1 MYKVKNRYNFV
12 YIKKVVE
19 KSFEHI
25 KSGKLRIKT
34 TVFQGVIDILN
45 RVLNSFEQKWHYTK
59 SIINL
64 IVNSLLMTKIK
75 FVTIHN

>member
-45 RVLNSFEQKWHYTK
+45 RVLNSFEQK
-59 SIINL
+59 
-64 IVNSLLMTKIK
+64 
-75 FVTIHN
+75 

>member
-12 YIKKVVE
+12 YIKNVVE

>member
-1 MYKVKNRYNFV
+1 M

-25 KSGKLRIKT
+25 NSGKLRIKT
-34 TVFQGVIDILN
+34 TILQGVINILN
-45 RVLNSFEQKWHYTK
+45 RVLNSFERKWRYTK

-64 IVNSLLMTKIK
+64 IVNSLLMTKISL
-75 FVTIHN
+75 

>member
-1 MYKVKNRYNFV
+1 M

-34 TVFQGVIDILN
+34 TVFQGVINILN
-45 RVLNSFEQKWHYTK
+45 RVLNSFEQKWRYTK

>member
-25 KSGKLRIKT
+25 NSGKLRIKT
-34 TVFQGVIDILN
+34 TILQGVINILN
-45 RVLNSFEQKWHYTK
+45 RVLNSFEQNWCYTK

-64 IVNSLLMTKIK
+64 IVNSLLMTKISL
-75 FVTIHN
+75 

>member
-19 KSFEHI
+19 KSFEHM
-25 KSGKLRIKT
+25 KSGKIRIKT

-45 RVLNSFEQKWHYTK
+45 RVLNSFEQKRHYTK

-64 IVNSLLMTKIK
+64 IVNSLLMTKISL
-75 FVTIHN
+75 

>member
-34 TVFQGVIDILN
+34 TVFQGVINILN
-45 RVLNSFEQKWHYTK
+45 RVLNSFEQKWRYTK

>member
-12 YIKKVVE
+12 YTKKVVE

-34 TVFQGVIDILN
+34 TVFQGVINILN
-45 RVLNSFEQKWHYTK
+45 RVLNSFEQKWRYTK

-64 IVNSLLMTKIK
+64 IVNSLIMTKISL
-75 FVTIHN
+75 